1 MKKLSIIFILAVL
14 FSTVS
19 GYSQTPLTVKLTG
32 GINSPMGTFSDVYK
46 SGASIEGALYYSL
59 PFPGLDLSL
68 TAGYNGFKYKNE
80 YFTGLVQSN
89 LSTTVDNFNYSWTA
103 TDIPV
108 MVGARFKLPAGNMRP
123 YVTGEIGLHFMS
135 FADRFNGQRLIGNS
149 SSTSTSFSYNGAI
162 ESGSETG
169 FGTSIGAGIEIPV
182 APKISLD
189 LNAKYNYSS
198 LVFSKSFNVFRNSN
212 SQFTTSELKS
222 PNYLTVR
229 GGIVI
234 SL

>member
-1 MKKLSIIFILAVL
+1 MKKVNIFAVIMVFLAAL
-14 FSTVS
+14 NS
-19 GYSQTPLTVKLTG
+19 YSQTPLTVKLTG
-32 GINSPMGTFSDVYK
+32 GMNSPMGTFADVYK

-68 TAGYNGFKYKNE
+68 TAGYNGFKYKND

-89 LSTTVDNFNYSWTA
+89 LNVTVDNFNSSWTA
-103 TDIPV
+103 ADIPV
-108 MVGARFKLPAGNMRP
+108 MVGARFKLPAGTIKP
-123 YVTGEIGLHFMS
+123 YVTGEVGLHFMS
-135 FADRFNGQRLIGNS
+135 FSDRFNGQKLVGNS
-149 SSTSTSFSYNGAI
+149 TNPTSFSYNGAT

-212 SQFTTSELKS
+212 SQFTTSEMKN
-222 PNYLTVR
+222 PNYFTIR